1 MQNDIPELIKKVFKS
16 GLSVKEGVQ
25 MDQGKKEKNYG
36 FNIDF
41 YWILVKEF
49 GEVFCGLSGKKLET
63 WGKEGREIVRF
74 PEMITVQIKK
84 SIASFLEKYVKEVS
98 GVLEDS
104 LKNIVKIQG
113 DLRTEL
119 KMDGNYNPETE
130 KTYKETVDRYTKTR

>member
-1 MQNDIPELIKKVFKS
+1 
-16 GLSVKEGVQ
+16 